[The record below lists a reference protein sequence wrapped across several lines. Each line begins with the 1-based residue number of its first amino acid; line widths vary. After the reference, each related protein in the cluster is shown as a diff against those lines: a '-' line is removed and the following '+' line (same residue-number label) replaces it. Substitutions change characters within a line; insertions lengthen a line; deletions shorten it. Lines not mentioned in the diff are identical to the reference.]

1 MNDPIPTVT
10 VPYRSP
16 ATRARARGLRA
27 LLISLAITALTL
39 GVPALASAIQTGAIV
54 LPGWLAP
61 TAIVLIPML
70 TAMAEATV
78 KYLRAEGEEAS
89 DSTAPG

>member
-1 MNDPIPTVT
+1 MADSPPIVT
-10 VPYRSP
+10 IPYRP
-16 ATRARARGLRA
+16 PVERAEARGLRA

-39 GVPALASAIQTGAIV
+39 DVPALDSAIQTGAIV

-61 TAIVLIPML
+61 TAIVLIPL

-78 KYLRAEGEEAS
+78 KYLRAESEEVTTPPAL
-89 DSTAPG
+89 G

>member
-1 MNDPIPTVT
+1 MTDPTPTVT
-10 VPYRSP
+10 VPYQSP
-16 ATRARARGLRA
+16 ATRARARGLWA

-39 GVPALASAIQTGAIV
+39 GVPALASAIQTGAIA

-78 KYLRAEGEEAS
+78 KYLRAEGEEA
-89 DSTAPG
+89 TTPPG